1 MNRRS
6 VTSLLDH
13 RKGNRNMVQEKNDLP
28 SLAEAIRLLA
38 GIGTATLT
46 SQLYKRGI
54 HHAFLKG
61 VYPMNP
67 NRTRFVGEAYTL
79 RFIPMRE
86 DKMKPEVVK
95 GYDYPHRKCIES
107 CPPGQVL
114 VVDARGVT
122 DSGIFGEILLTRLM
136 KRGAAAVVC
145 DGAMRDAEAI
155 SKMDLPVFAAGP
167 AAPLNLTAHFAVD
180 LQQPIACGCVAV
192 FPGDIL
198 VGDPDGVVVL
208 PRYPAPEIARDA
220 VKQEHLEQFLHR
232 LVLEGASTV
241 GTYPP
246 NAETLDAYARW
257 CEKG

>member
-1 MNRRS
+1 
-6 VTSLLDH
+6 
-13 RKGNRNMVQEKNDLP
+13 MVPEKNELP

-38 GIGTATLT
+38 GTGTATLT

-61 VYPMNP
+61 VFPMNP
-67 NRTRFVGEAYTL
+67 NRAKLVGEAYTL
-79 RFIPMRE
+79 RLIPMRE

-95 GYDYPHRKCIES
+95 SYEYPQRKCIES

-114 VVDARGVT
+114 VLDARGVT

-136 KRGAAAVVC
+136 KRGAAGVVC

-155 SKMDLPVFAAGP
+155 AKMDLPVFAGGA

-180 LQQPIACGCVAV
+180 LQQPIACGGAAV

-198 VGDPDGVVVL
+198 VGDHDGVVVL
-208 PRYPAPEIARDA
+208 PRELAPEIARDS
-220 VKQEHLEQFLHR
+220 VKQDHLEAFLHR
-232 LVLEGASTV
+232 LVLEGATTA

-246 NAETLDAYARW
+246 NAETLAAYANW
-257 CEKG
+257 CEKK